1 MFDKFGADIDIVE
14 IIVGTLKL
22 TERKMISVLARK
34 LLLMN

>member
-14 IIVGTLKL
+14 IIVGALKL